1 VRRAGIIYASSR
13 GLTRRLKCQTRRD
26 RGLARPRGRL
36 SSPPPRDLNSGKT
49 SRIGD
54 RKTDDASAAR
64 DKGNEERPGGVP
76 RIHADSRTLPL
87 AGELSANQT

>member
-1 VRRAGIIYASSR
+1 MGAFIRSDVRRAGIIYASSR

-64 DKGNEERPGGVP
+64 DKGNEERPGGGGGGGG
-76 RIHADSRTLPL
+76 L
-87 AGELSANQT
+87 GG